1 MSEVLRHGAHVE
13 LSADRRFAGRI
24 RRLAATASVALG
36 LIWFLAIATLAAP
49 PVVGVALAAG
59 WVSMPAILVASLG
72 RPLLRYALV
81 IPSTLV
87 SLPLLAICL
96 AWLPASPVAAAGWLL
111 VAAGILLGGW
121 LGLWFW
127 FRLVPVPRAFDD
139 PFGPG
144 RLTLIGI
151 HVALI
156 VIGLALASTGLLPA

>member
-1 MSEVLRHGAHVE
+1 VSEVLRHRAHLE
-13 LSADRRFAGRI
+13 LSGDRRFAGRI

-36 LIWFLAIATLAAP
+36 LIWFLATATLDAP

-59 WVSMPAILVASLG
+59 WVSMPAILLASLG

-87 SLPLLAICL
+87 SLSLLAISL
-96 AWLPASPVAAAGWLL
+96 AWLPAGQVAAAGWLL

-121 LGLWFW
+121 LGFWLW
-127 FRLVPVPRAFDD
+127 FRLLPVPPALDD

>member
-13 LSADRRFAGRI
+13 LSDDRRFAGRI
-24 RRLAATASVALG
+24 RRLAVTASVALG
-36 LIWFLAIATLAAP
+36 LIWFLATATLEAP

-59 WVSMPAILVASLG
+59 WASMPAILLASLG

-87 SLPLLAICL
+87 GLPLLAICL
-96 AWLPASPVAAAGWLL
+96 AWLPAGSVAATGWLL
-111 VAAGILLGGW
+111 VTAGILLGGW

-127 FRLVPVPRAFDD
+127 FRLVPVPRALDD

-151 HVALI
+151 HIALI
-156 VIGLALASTGLLPA
+156 VIGLALASTELLAA

>member
-1 MSEVLRHGAHVE
+1 VSEVLRHRAHVE

-24 RRLAATASVALG
+24 LRLAITASVALG
-36 LIWFLAIATLAAP
+36 VIWFLATVTLEAP
-49 PVVGVALAAG
+49 PVVGSALAAG
-59 WVSMPAILVASLG
+59 WASMPAILLASLG

-96 AWLPASPVAAAGWLL
+96 AWLPAGPVAAGGWLL
-111 VAAGILLGGW
+111 VTAGILLGGW

-127 FRLVPVPRAFDD
+127 FRLVPVPGVLDD

-156 VIGLALASTGLLPA
+156 VIGLALASTELLRG